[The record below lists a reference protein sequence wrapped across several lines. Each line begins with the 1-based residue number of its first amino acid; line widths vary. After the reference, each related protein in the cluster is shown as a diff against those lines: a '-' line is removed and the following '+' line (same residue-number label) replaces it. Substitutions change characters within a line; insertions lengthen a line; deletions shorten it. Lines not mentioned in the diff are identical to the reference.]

1 MTIYNF
7 TEREISPLS
16 TYEKTDYY
24 IIHEKLSNGE
34 KLTKEEKVKAVF
46 SSSSPAWKY
55 MGYCYNCREFLNE
68 YWIETEYYGIQK
80 FWAVDITSIKKSGK
94 LSGLGKIG
102 KKIKVEN

>member
-7 TEREISPLS
+7 TGREIQPLS

-34 KLTKEEKVKAVF
+34 ELTKEEKVKAVF
-46 SSSSPAWKY
+46 SSSSPFWKL

-68 YWIETEYYGIQK
+68 YWIETEHYGIQICEVV
-80 FWAVDITSIKKSGK
+80 WMPDLIIERDLTIPKKDK
-94 LSGLGKIG
+94 
-102 KKIKVEN
+102 